1 MDFRD
6 EFDRLH
12 RHGGGNG
19 ALGEIGRVVLGSPVA
34 AIGIAVVVDRWFAQF
49 FHGSAPKADQL
60 PHHPVLLSALWG
72 VTQAVPAYKS

>member
-12 RHGGGNG
+12 RQGGGNG

-34 AIGIAVVVDRWFAQF
+34 VDRWFAQF
-49 FHGSAPKADQL
+49 FHGSAPKADQP

-72 VTQAVPAYKS
+72 